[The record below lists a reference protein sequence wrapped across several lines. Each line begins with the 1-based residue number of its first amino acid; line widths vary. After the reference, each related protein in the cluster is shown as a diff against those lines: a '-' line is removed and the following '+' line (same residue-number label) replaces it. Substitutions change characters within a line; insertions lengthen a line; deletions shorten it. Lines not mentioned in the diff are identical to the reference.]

1 MRPTA
6 STSRSLIRHAVGLLT
21 AVALVV
27 AVAAPVAAA
36 GNSTPGVTVTA
47 ANPAGS
53 RIGSDLDLS
62 LSAHT
67 ELSTAADPSCRPQ
80 DANMECWGS
89 LVLRIPK
96 FGDLAVG
103 NFEVHRV
110 AVGDIACGDEGGED
124 DGCGDHEMSAMG
136 VVAGPMLAQVNGVA
150 YVKWPGNTGLA
161 VGTKLQLKFTL
172 SDNGTGSYVDTVVV
186 QVNLFVPGPDKP
198 LLYRSAPELIRQV
211 TIRFV
216 DDDPAP

>member
-1 MRPTA
+1 MGPTV
-6 STSRSLIRHAVGLLT
+6 STSTGLIRHVVGLIA
-21 AVALVV
+21 AVALVL
-27 AVAAPVAAA
+27 AFAAPVAAA
-36 GNSTPGVTVTA
+36 GDSTPGVTVTA
-47 ANPAGS
+47 VNPAGS
-53 RIGSDLDLS
+53 RVGSDLNIS

-67 ELSTAADPSCRPQ
+67 ELSTTADPSCRPQ
-80 DANMECWGS
+80 DRTLVCWGS
-89 LVLRIPK
+89 LLLRIPK

-110 AVGDIACGDEGGED
+110 AVGDISCGDEGGED

-136 VVAGPMLAQVNGVA
+136 VVTGPVLAQVNGVA

-172 SDNGTGSYVDTVVV
+172 TDNGTASYVDTVVV
-186 QVNLFVPGPDKP
+186 QVNLFVAGPDKP
-198 LLYRSAPELIRQV
+198 LLYQSGPELIRQV